1 MCLLRYEKNNL
12 HLLIWSLLYL
22 FFTTELTEDIVKC
35 CSACFNRIARK
46 LGAMGTEPENPIP
59 EEGQREQ
66 PEQSQGNS
74 WT

>member
-1 MCLLRYEKNNL
+1 M
-12 HLLIWSLLYL
+12 
-22 FFTTELTEDIVKC
+22 KC

-59 EEGQREQ
+59 DEGQREQ

-74 WT
+74 QT